1 MFGCSVRKGTEP
13 MKLDLTRRHFLW
25 GMSAATLWSATEPW
39 QPAAAIDVPDTDNSI
54 EDRAHAAL
62 DAYDAQGVHRTATDV
77 DRASGDWLRGE
88 AERAGGVARL
98 EGFPVDRLDVR
109 EAFVEIEGR
118 RITGLPFFDGGFTD
132 AAGIMAAIGST
143 GIHLVT
149 ADRTAV
155 GTEGGFIKD
164 ARQSGQARAI
174 IVITDSDV
182 PGLVPSNAS
191 RFEDP
196 YGCPVIQVASD
207 ARAALEEVRQSGAT
221 VRVVCQTARTKVT
234 AFNVVAEVPGH
245 DVALP
250 PVVVITPRSGWWQCA
265 AERGGGIVCWLETMR
280 ALAAAM
286 PARRALFVASS
297 GHELGH
303 LGLDA
308 FLHANEP
315 LVRGAHT
322 WIHLGAN
329 IGAGARQT
337 PPAGV
342 RLQASHDALDQQMTT
357 TLTAANAPIA
367 DHLPRGGVPVGE
379 ARNLHT
385 GGARYVSVLG
395 LDNRWFHHPDDRYP
409 RTVTAALVTRY
420 ARGVADAALALARS

>member
-1 MFGCSVRKGTEP
+1 MNVEV
-13 MKLDLTRRHFLW
+13 TRRHFLC
-25 GMSAATLWSATEPW
+25 GVSAATLWNAADPW
-39 QPAAAIDVPDTDNSI
+39 QAAAAIVDLQDTGNAI
-54 EDRAHAAL
+54 EDRPHAVL
-62 DAYDAQGVHRTATDV
+62 SAYDAQGLHRTGTDV

-88 AERAGGVARL
+88 AEIAGGVVRL

-109 EAFVEIEGR
+109 DAFVEVEGR
-118 RITGLPFFDGGFTD
+118 RMTGLPFFDSGFTD
-132 AAGIMAAIGST
+132 AAGIRAAIGPA

-149 ADRTAV
+149 ADRIAV
-155 GTEGGFIKD
+155 NTEGGFIRD

-174 IVITDSDV
+174 VVITDSDA

-191 RFEDP
+191 RFADP
-196 YGCPVIQVASD
+196 YGCPVIQVSSD
-207 ARAALEEVRQSGAT
+207 ARAVLDKVQQSGAM
-221 VRVVCQTARTKVT
+221 VRVVSQTSRTRVT

-245 DVALP
+245 DATLP

-297 GHELGH
+297 GHELEH

-308 FLHANEP
+308 FLYANEP

-357 TLTAANAPIA
+357 TLTEANAPIA
-367 DHLPRGGVPVGE
+367 DHLPRGGVPLGE

-385 GGARYVSVLG
+385 GGARYISVLG
-395 LDNRWFHHPDDRYP
+395 LGNSWFHHPDDRYP
-409 RTVTAALVTRY
+409 RTVTASLVTRY
-420 ARGVADAALALARS
+420 ARRVADAALALTRS